1 LLNKYFLLYDETIF
15 AMNQGDIGRVEMTL
29 LQWIFIF
36 RATGKHKYA
45 THITRFLSDL
55 HFVFPARMRRAA
67 RLNWLVNPTGHP
79 GKFRAVDWCVELN
92 NLFTK
97 AVHGGE
103 YSNYTVERIIKESP
117 LVEIYRQARASA
129 GKQFSLTNLTS
140 AHAAA
145 DMTKTYEA
153 LASHLKVARPYICQP
168 GRESKHVLK
177 DPVDQGRD
185 IMDKDN
191 DSEITITDDG
201 EVDAENPDSVDII
214 SELVD

>member
-1 LLNKYFLLYDETIF
+1 
-15 AMNQGDIGRVEMTL
+15 MNQGDVGRVETTL

-36 RATGKHKYA
+36 RATGKHKY
-45 THITRFLSDL
+45 TSHITKFLSDL
-55 HFVFPARMRRAA
+55 HFVFPPRMRRAA

-103 YSNYTVERIIKESP
+103 YSNYTVDRIIKESP

-129 GKQFSLTNLTS
+129 GHQFSLTNLTS
-140 AHAAA
+140 AHADA

-153 LASHLKVARPYICQP
+153 LTSYFKTVRPHAFHS
-168 GRESKHVLK
+168 GRESKHVLM
-177 DPVDQGRD
+177 DPVDQARD

-191 DSEITITDDG
+191 DLTVNDN
-201 EVDAENPDSVDII
+201 EVDGENPDSIDIVA
-214 SELVD
+214 ELVD

>member
-1 LLNKYFLLYDETIF
+1 
-15 AMNQGDIGRVEMTL
+15 
-29 LQWIFIF
+29 
-36 RATGKHKYA
+36 
-45 THITRFLSDL
+45 
-55 HFVFPARMRRAA
+55 
-67 RLNWLVNPTGHP
+67 
-79 GKFRAVDWCVELN
+79 
-92 NLFTK
+92 
-97 AVHGGE
+97 
-103 YSNYTVERIIKESP
+103 
-117 LVEIYRQARASA
+117 
-129 GKQFSLTNLTS
+129 
-140 AHAAA
+140 
-145 DMTKTYEA
+145 MTKTYEA